1 MEQTKDFEEEQI
13 QQILLNE
20 SEKQKLQMDREL
32 KETQDKEYKRSL
44 EIDLSNTF
52 KQSNNEHDEFEY
64 ITTEEMRRVRL
75 IRFDGY
81 KLIKE

>member
-32 KETQDKEYKRSL
+32 KETQDKEYERSL

-52 KQSNNEHDEFEY
+52 KQSNNEYDRFEY
-64 ITTEEMRRVRL
+64 ISTEEMRRVRL
-75 IRFDGY
+75 LRFDGY

>member
-32 KETQDKEYKRSL
+32 KETQDKEYERSL
-44 EIDLSNTF
+44 EIDLSNTL
-52 KQSNNEHDEFEY
+52 KQSTNEYDRFEY
-64 ITTEEMRRVRL
+64 ISTEEMRRVRL
-75 IRFDGY
+75 LRFDGY

>member
-44 EIDLSNTF
+44 EIDLSNTL
-52 KQSNNEHDEFEY
+52 KQSTNEYDRFEY
-64 ITTEEMRRVRL
+64 ISTEEMRRVRL
-75 IRFDGY
+75 LRFDGY